1 MSYKDRCSL
10 LKWPTLEKRRECL
23 SLVEYYMSFFGLNNL
38 TFDNVFEYT
47 KYSRTRAS
55 HKYKLNLKARHVIV
69 INILFF
75 IRIISTWNCLP
86 QTIVKADN
94 LQQFKSRLKC
104 FMDIQIFIIYYRILI
119 LYFVNSIFIYCLCQ
133 GIVKQG

>member
-1 MSYKDRCSL
+1 
-10 LKWPTLEKRRECL
+10 
-23 SLVEYYMSFFGLNNL
+23 MSFFGLNNL

-104 FMDIQIFIIYYRILI
+104 FMDI
-119 LYFVNSIFIYCLCQ
+119 
-133 GIVKQG
+133 